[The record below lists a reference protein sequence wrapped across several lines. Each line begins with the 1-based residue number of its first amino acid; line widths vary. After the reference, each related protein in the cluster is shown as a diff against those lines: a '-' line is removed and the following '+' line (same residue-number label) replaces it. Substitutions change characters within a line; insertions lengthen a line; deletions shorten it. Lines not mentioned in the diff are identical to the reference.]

1 MTVVIGLTGSIATGK
16 STVSRMFAEWDIP
29 VIDADKLSREVVEP
43 GEAAYEKIVDF
54 FGDKVL
60 LHTGEID
67 RPALGKIIFG
77 DEEKRKQLNA
87 IVHPEVRKRMI
98 EKREYYKEQGENA
111 VVLDIPLLYESG
123 LTDYVNRTMVVFVD
137 EGVQLQRLME
147 RDGSAREDATER
159 IASQIN
165 IEEKA
170 RMADAVIN
178 NNGSVEETKIQ
189 VRKQLEEWGVLKNPE
204 K

>member
-54 FGDKVL
+54 FGDEVL

-77 DEEKRKQLNA
+77 DEEKRKRLNA

-98 EKREYYKEQGENA
+98 EKREYYKERGENA

-137 EGVQLQRLME
+137 EEIQLQRLMD
-147 RDGSAREDATER
+147 RDGSAREDANER
-159 IASQIN
+159 IASQIS
-165 IEEKA
+165 IKEKA
-170 RMADAVIN
+170 RMADAVID

>member
-147 RDGSAREDATER
+147 RDGSAREDANER